1 MFFKISTSDYLLC
14 LRNAKTGIQDKCC
27 YSEDISITHLYSSYS
42 VRFGSI
48 NSTAIHNNQANSPYW
63 KSSEE
68 FTSFFNNHSYLQGNV
83 NCYALYPTP
92 YKEDNNCFFS
102 GSSGVGNYPV
112 HHASTT
118 SNCVL
123 TKFNLVNNSDSSGY
137 FLLGNGNKKRIK
149 DSVISFKSKSSLKW
163 LYSADSDS
171 ILSIEGC
178 FAIASSSIDGDEKVT
193 LTKGST
199 LTISA
204 KTHKPFR
211 LHPYHEQCSYF
222 YQSSSNNYS
231 SSFSSLGVLSTIII
245 LCVPIIL
252 K

>member
-1 MFFKISTSDYLLC
+1 MSVSNKEFTEAVTLDSSKCHFAQCKFQMATVNGPFVYASNQDLDCVFSSCLFFKISTNNYLLC

-137 FLLGNGNKKRIK
+137 IFLRNGNKKRIK

-163 LYSADSDS
+163 LYIADSAAT
-171 ILSIEGC
+171 LSIEGC
-178 FAIASSSIDGDEKVT
+178 FASLQV
-193 LTKGST
+193 
-199 LTISA
+199 
-204 KTHKPFR
+204 
-211 LHPYHEQCSYF
+211 
-222 YQSSSNNYS
+222 QSM
-231 SSFSSLGVLSTIII
+231 VM
-245 LCVPIIL
+245 
-252 K
+252 KK